1 MSSLKK
7 AISFLSFFTKV
18 KNSFLNE
25 KINSNQLDY
34 EGAKQEYFQKIG
46 NAFYLN
52 WKPLV
57 ELREINSEF
66 VCQGISKYE
75 DFIIHTISI
84 DNKRSSKILLFKIIN
99 DEKLKFI
106 CKLNLPKEATHT
118 SDVTIFE
125 EKIYFTDYHSLK
137 IYEANLKDLLYKK
150 TLIIENIYKTK
161 IKNSGSISIFSY
173 ERKNYL
179 IITSFLINDQMYF
192 FDFDEFKKNN
202 NLKSETSKDNNLRC
216 LFSCKNSFFVQ
227 GLHFNNKKQ
236 KLFQTLNRFGA
247 NLIQEIDI
255 LKLIKSKNKY
265 IFDCVEKNYFGPG
278 PMIEDII
285 LDSEKSI
292 LYTSDEYD
300 NIIFNAKFENNKFR
314 DYEKSIENHF
324 KEIKNW
330 QKLIA
335 HKARN
340 KYFDEN
346 SKEGVQR
353 LILLGVPN
361 IDIDIYEVNED
372 TKSIL
377 KFFSENKKQNQKIL
391 LDIKNKGFENQI
403 FSLLEEL
410 NLLSYVMITSWDLE
424 ILKNF
429 YNLMKGSLNKN
440 FPIPLFYS
448 YVREDS
454 NLLLRGTH
462 YFLSNL
468 LFKKNSIS
476 NKSKLEFLKET
487 KGGFSISIKHKIN
500 KDNKFFKKL
509 KDKGFKV
516 LVFGKFYGL
525 KRMLKEDAIN
535 YIELENVDY
544 VLCDNILEYLFFK
557 DYKKTT

>member
-18 KNSFLNE
+18 KNSFSNE

-75 DFIIHTISI
+75 DFIIHTVSI
-84 DNKRSSKILLFKIIN
+84 DNKKSSKVLLFKIV
-99 DEKLKFI
+99 DKQELKFI
-106 CKLNLPKEATHT
+106 CELNLPKEATHT

-202 NLKSETSKDNNLRC
+202 NVKCENSKDNNLRC
-216 LFSCKNSFFVQ
+216 LFSCRNSFFVQ
-227 GLHFNNKKQ
+227 GLHFNLKKQ

-255 LKLIKSKNKY
+255 LKLIKSKNKD

-509 KDKGFKV
+509 KDSGFKV